1 MRFAREA
8 AQLGGTVL
16 ILALVPGGVAKTLAF
31 LVWWALTLGRL
42 AAWEAVLF
50 AFSCVFFTIMDIAA
64 VRNGVFAFAEPD
76 FAGLP
81 LWEVFLWG
89 FYIVHGLRVLGHE
102 VPKQPLLL
110 PATITVLYCA
120 AFATIQDD
128 WVLLAASGGLL
139 AVALAFFHDRADL
152 RSVAYFV
159 LMGAIVEYTGV
170 LSGQW
175 SYPAPPAGGV
185 ALWFVTL
192 WGGVGLLLRRLV
204 LPVIA
209 RLGLMNSAPAR

>member
-1 MRFAREA
+1 
-8 AQLGGTVL
+8 
-16 ILALVPGGVAKTLAF
+16 
-31 LVWWALTLGRL
+31 
-42 AAWEAVLF
+42 
-50 AFSCVFFTIMDIAA
+50 
-64 VRNGVFAFAEPD
+64 VFAFAEPD

-102 VPKQPLLL
+102 VPTQPLLL

-139 AVALAFFHDRADL
+139 LTALAFFHDRADL

-209 RLGLMNSAPAR
+209 RLGLMNIAPAR